1 MSKEVPECGNTFKD
15 QYLPPGTKVGY
26 CAWGIFRRSDI
37 WGEDSSEFRP
47 ERWLDCSKDQL
58 RVMEGTLELVFGY

>member
-26 CAWGIFRRSDI
+26 CAWGICRRSDI
-37 WGEDSSEFRP
+37 GGEDVSEFHP

-58 RVMEGTLELVFGY
+58 RVMEGTLGLVFGY